1 MSPTRPTTRPRGKAR
16 CRAAGTRSAHR
27 EPLVVDHRPQPGL
40 TRTDPGNRVHVG
52 GVDLATLPGREHPGP
67 RPTASSDTDNFLTVG
82 RQPVGDVLANPGTPL
97 HRPDPVRPPLP
108 LGQDRRVAAR
118 SARAG
123 HDLQRLHPRPI
134 TSIVAERL
142 CGSIPIT
149 TRLDVTDVDP
159 SESSDGRVT
168 TDHRAGGKRCFEPH
182 EPFSGLHWPRQVRS
196 STQHNQADD
205 EADRSGRACLPI
217 WRRSAGSRRARSHRP
232 RASAVRR
239 ASTSQ
244 HRIAPAESS
253 AGPKCPSSNE
263 AATAH
268 AKAVRFAITSWT
280 GAMNRRLKTC
290 ATAMTTPQANV
301 TERRK
306 THHDV
311 RVCGLRQAASVH
323 AGIGCG
329 EPTRGR
335 PSPDG
340 VSVRAP
346 WVHR

>member
-1 MSPTRPTTRPRGKAR
+1 MRPCPVANTPGPGRQLRRTPTTSSPSAGNRLAMCLPIPARPSIAQ
-16 CRAAGTRSAHR
+16 TRSA
-27 EPLVVDHRPQPGL
+27 
-40 TRTDPGNRVHVG
+40 
-52 GVDLATLPGREHPGP
+52 
-67 RPTASSDTDNFLTVG
+67 
-82 RQPVGDVLANPGTPL
+82 
-97 HRPDPVRPPLP
+97 PPLP
-108 LGQDRRVAAR
+108 LDQDRRVAAR

-268 AKAVRFAITSWT
+268 AKAVRFAITS
-280 GAMNRRLKTC
+280 
-290 ATAMTTPQANV
+290 
-301 TERRK
+301 
-306 THHDV
+306 
-311 RVCGLRQAASVH
+311 
-323 AGIGCG
+323 
-329 EPTRGR
+329 
-335 PSPDG
+335 
-340 VSVRAP
+340 
-346 WVHR
+346 